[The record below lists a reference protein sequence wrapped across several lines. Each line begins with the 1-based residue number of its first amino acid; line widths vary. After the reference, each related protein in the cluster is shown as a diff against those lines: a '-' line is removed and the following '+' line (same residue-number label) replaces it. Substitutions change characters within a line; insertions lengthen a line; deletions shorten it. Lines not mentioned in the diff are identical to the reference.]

1 MSREW
6 WDGLLPVEVR
16 LECSGGTHAVRWHDG
31 ALNALDHEDPAAER
45 ALAALGGERTRCI
58 ELLDAWS
65 RHTDDLRVLTITSR
79 GPSDPVQAD
88 SESRFVSAVSGPP
101 RPGARSIAM
110 NVVRPAA
117 VGWVSYA
124 PLSTTPPP
132 GPGRPG
138 LPSDDILDLLALS
151 GALTQ
156 RLVAQIVAT
165 WAARL
170 AGDEEGT
177 GPHVPAL
184 TAALF
189 GRVLASVRTWLGE
202 AGSKVELEMIAP
214 TVPPSLAF
222 RHGVVFARLPFA
234 WLSDIWVKDLAVVLG
249 RFALGT
255 IESDPGRLRLSTVG
269 PDFTDVRPVTVSLE

>member
-6 WDGLLPVEVR
+6 WDGLLTVEVR
-16 LECSGGTHAVRWHDG
+16 LECSGETHTVRWQDG
-31 ALNALDHEDPAAER
+31 ALNAADHEDPAAER

-88 SESRFVSAVSGPP
+88 TESRFVSAVAGPP
-101 RPGARSIAM
+101 RPGARGLAM

-124 PLSTTPPP
+124 PLSTTP

-151 GALTQ
+151 GTLTQ

-170 AGDEEGT
+170 AGDEEGN

-189 GRVLASVRTWLGE
+189 GRVVASVRTWLGD

-214 TVPPSLAF
+214 SVAPSLALH
-222 RHGVVFARLPFA
+222 HGVVFARLPFA

-249 RFALGT
+249 RFALGN
-255 IESDPGRLRLSTVG
+255 IESDLGRLRLSTIG